1 MLYAVSNAE
10 DYSSKSD
17 KPATNNDAEASPSK
31 APFALP
37 SLEELFGLLPDD
49 KPVRILDLGAPSS
62 ATFRYLRHQKYSVRF
77 ENLNDFMA
85 SAIAEQKQ
93 WDTAAFIDSLEQYLT
108 ALGDNEQFDAIF
120 AWDLL
125 CFLSAEQITFL
136 AKRLAKHCHKNTL
149 FHCVRYWQGIH
160 PDVPSEFHIQSPN
173 SVTSNYNERPLRHY
187 QKPASIYDIQK
198 LMPSFY
204 LARQGVNHPRL
215 HGAMTDALY
224 YFDDSLQSKTPAKR
238 APQNSTGRANT
249 AKRHVPTAE
258 KPTGKT
264 LHLHHHSQALI
275 DLFSRQRASHDSTV
289 HVLDTFAHRPSRL
302 EFYQHFDCEV
312 LFANIPFLMQQ
323 DVKATT
329 PLLPLRQNQR
339 FDVVCLWDLLYQLAK
354 EQAEHFLARLKPHV
368 SENTRF
374 HCVHYSGNQP
384 LKLLDTHLS
393 NDGHH
398 LFELTASRSTQTSA
412 SFIQHVA
419 ELDIGMIEK
428 SYLFAPQMHPDI
440 QEFIVHP
447 GKGR

>member
-10 DYSSKSD
+10 NSNSPAATSRAQATSSKM
-17 KPATNNDAEASPSK
+17 
-31 APFALP
+31 PFSLP
-37 SLEELFGLLPDD
+37 SLEELFTLLPTHRQ
-49 KPVRILDLGAPSS
+49 VRVLDLGAPSS

-93 WDTAAFIDSLEQYLT
+93 WDTKNFIAALEQYLT

-125 CFLSAEQITFL
+125 CFLSTDQITYL

-160 PDVPSEFHIQSPN
+160 PEMPSEFHIQSHN
-173 SVTSNYNERPLRHY
+173 SVTSNYSEQPLRHY

-198 LMPSFY
+198 LMPNFY
-204 LARQGVNHPRL
+204 LARQGINHPRL

-224 YFDDSLQSKTPAKR
+224 YFDDSLQHQTPQKTSSQARSRQPRHTPPSPALE
-238 APQNSTGRANT
+238 PQTSASQAIR
-249 AKRHVPTAE
+249 
-258 KPTGKT
+258 
-264 LHLHHHSQALI
+264 HHSQALI
-275 DLFSRQRASHDSTV
+275 DLFSLQRSVLGDTV
-289 HVLDTFAHRPSRL
+289 QVLDTFAHRPSRL
-302 EFYQHFDCEV
+302 EFYQHFECEV
-312 LFANIPFLMQQ
+312 LFANMPFLMQQ
-323 DVKATT
+323 DVKAST
-329 PLLPLRQNQR
+329 PLLPLRQQQR
-339 FDVVCLWDLLYQLAK
+339 FDVVCLWDLLYQLTPA
-354 EQAEHFLARLKPHV
+354 QAAHFLARLKPHV
-368 SENTRF
+368 SEHTRF
-374 HCVHYSGNQP
+374 HCVHYSGAEP

-398 LFELTASRSTQTSA
+398 LFELTLSSHTQTPA

-419 ELDIGMIEK
+419 ELDIGIIEK
-428 SYLFAPQMHPDI
+428 SYLFAPNMHPDI

-447 GKGR
+447 GVSR